1 MNDIEIFVRLFFC
14 SWCNIN
20 NNMIKNMF
28 EQNLILFK
36 NINQKY
42 VFFGNIC
49 MINCKKDDEI

>member
-49 MINCKKDDEI
+49 MINCKKDE